1 MFDTTDEIL
10 AQVRARALALPEATE
25 KIAHGRPTFR
35 CGKMFAMYGG
45 SRRGETKTPLDNALL
60 FIPDPGE
67 REALVQDQ
75 RFFVPAYVGAYGWLG
90 IDLAHH
96 DAPDDCGWDEVT
108 ELLDASFRQIA
119 PKRAIA
125 ALDAE

>member
-1 MFDTTDEIL
+1 MYSDDDPIL
-10 AQVRARALALPEATE
+10 IRLRAAALALPEATE

-45 SRRGETKTPLDNALL
+45 AERGDTAHRRDTALL

-67 REALVQDQ
+67 RAALEQDG
-75 RFFVPAYVGAYGWLG
+75 RFYVPAYVGAYGWLG
-90 IDLAHH
+90 LDLTL
-96 DAPDDCGWDEVT
+96 DADWAEVD
-108 ELLDASFRQIA
+108 ELLDASFRQVA

-125 ALDAE
+125 RLPEP

>member
-1 MFDTTDEIL
+1 MPHPIMYSDDDPIL
-10 AQVRARALALPEATE
+10 ARVRTIALGLPETTE

-45 SRRGETKTPLDNALL
+45 NEKGSKTQRATALL
-60 FIPDPGE
+60 FIPDPAE
-67 REALVQDQ
+67 REALVQDP
-75 RFFVPAYVGAYGWLG
+75 RFFIPAYVGAYGWLG
-90 IDLAHH
+90 IDLAT
-96 DAPDDCGWDEVT
+96 DSDWTEVT

-125 ALDAE
+125 ALEE